1 MARADIEAL
10 RRVMAAKS
18 LNEEQVAALAGVTAG
33 HVRSVLAGKRSPDTA
48 LGRVIYA
55 PDSTP
60 STPAPEPQ
68 SPIAAA
74 LAVVQAAMQ
83 SEADES
89 RAVASAVTEAASA
102 YARTVEERIAHTM
115 LATVGRAHGA
125 PPDVH
130 SAALDLVSCVQRI
143 PELGAL
149 FAAPVPAPS
158 FVETPVVATE
168 SAGPITES
176 TDATAADEPPADAP
190 SSPCPWP
197 LLAAASQRRP
207 VVIVGG
213 TPVGQVLQHVR
224 HGNALRIEWPEVG
237 KLGGER
243 VVQSLDQRVR
253 AGTVSALVFVQGFL
267 RHSYSETLRGSAT
280 ARAIR
285 VAYAGTGGKASMVRA
300 FDEIERSLRVRG
312 AA

>member
-10 RRVMAAKS
+10 RRVMDAKS

-33 HVRSVLAGKRSPDTA
+33 HVRSVLAGKRSPDAA
-48 LGRVIYA
+48 LGRVVY
-55 PDSTP
+55 PPSSP
-60 STPAPEPQ
+60 SSTPAPIEPQ

-89 RAVASAVTEAASA
+89 RAVASAVTEAATA

-125 PPDVH
+125 APDVH
-130 SAALDLVSCVQRI
+130 AAALDLVSCVQRI

-149 FAAPVPAPS
+149 FAPPAPVEPEPTPVLTQLAP
-158 FVETPVVATE
+158 VETPAFE
-168 SAGPITES
+168 SIEI
-176 TDATAADEPPADAP
+176 DAP
-190 SSPCPWP
+190 TEAAPSLVCPWP

-213 TPVGQVLQHVR
+213 VPVGQVLQHVR
-224 HGNALRIEWPEVG
+224 AGNAVRIEWPEVG
-237 KLGGER
+237 KLGGDR
-243 VVQSLDQRVR
+243 VVQSLDARVR
-253 AGTVSALVFVQGFL
+253 AGTLTALVFVQGFL
-267 RHSYSETLRGSAT
+267 KHNYSEMLRASAS
-280 ARAIR
+280 AHAVR
-285 VAYAGTGGKASMVRA
+285 VAYAGTGGKAAMVRA
-300 FDEIERSLRVRG
+300 FDEIERALRTRG

>member
-10 RRVMAAKS
+10 RRVMAEQR
-18 LNEEQVAALAGVTAG
+18 LTEEQVAALAGVTAG
-33 HVRSVLAGKRSPDTA
+33 HVRAVLSGKRSPDPA
-48 LGRVIYA
+48 LGRVIY
-55 PDSTP
+55 PP
-60 STPAPEPQ
+60 SSSPAPSETQ

-130 SAALDLVSCVQRI
+130 GAALDLVSCVQRI

-149 FAAPVPAPS
+149 FAAPAPAPS

-168 SAGPITES
+168 SAATPVETEV
-176 TDATAADEPPADAP
+176 AADEPTSDAP

-213 TPVGQVLQHVR
+213 VPVGQVLQHVR
-224 HGNALRIEWPEVG
+224 SGNAVRIEWPEVG

-243 VVQSLDQRVR
+243 VVQSLDQRIR
-253 AGTVSALVFVQGFL
+253 ANTISALVFVQGFL
-267 RHSYSETLRGSAT
+267 RHSYSELLRGSAT
-280 ARAIR
+280 SRAIR